1 MCMHGNLSQPSKII
15 KPFYEKLTYEIIPNQ
30 ADCRIFMEQT
40 VYPADA
46 DMRRFA
52 YSALP
57 RTAVSRTAF
66 AAW

>member
-1 MCMHGNLSQPSKII
+1 MHGNLSQTPKII
-15 KPFYEKLTYEIIPNQ
+15 KSFYEILIYETLSNQ